1 MINNLYILLDDLV
14 CSMAEHFYKLCP
26 FFLTSPQGKSIYKQP
41 GKVLSDTTHLNIQ

>member
-26 FFLTSPQGKSIYKQP
+26 FFFLQARKASQYTNNQEKYSVI
-41 GKVLSDTTHLNIQ
+41 LHT